1 MTNNKSWK
9 YQSINNEDIESI
21 SDYLNISKLAAKIL
35 NAANFN
41 KDNMDSLDRFL
52 DPKMKEITNYNGLTS
67 KGLRKP

>member
-1 MTNNKSWK
+1 MGIGYDVSMTNNKSWK

-41 KDNMDSLDRFL
+41 KDNM
-52 DPKMKEITNYNGLTS
+52 EIIFA
-67 KGLRKP
+67 